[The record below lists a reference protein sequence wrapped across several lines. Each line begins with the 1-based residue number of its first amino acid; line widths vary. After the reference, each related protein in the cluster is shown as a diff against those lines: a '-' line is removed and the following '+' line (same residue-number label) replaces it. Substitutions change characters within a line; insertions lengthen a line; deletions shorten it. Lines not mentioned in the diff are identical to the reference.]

1 MDIKAYLQTK
11 KRKTMVMDVRR
22 RKPQNTKQF
31 KVQEV
36 VYEEDLAPQD
46 WQDIIF
52 FVGSSEAVDRD
63 GDVLVRDGADTK
75 DFAQHSP
82 FLYMHDGL
90 SLPLG
95 HVVYLAK
102 VKAGKVNAWSIG
114 VQFAVEIEK
123 YDLPRIVK
131 ALYRG
136 KHMKA
141 VSVGFDWMD
150 GGYEPIYT
158 GEGADKRMT
167 GVRHNR
173 WEMLEFSAVN
183 LGSNRDALRIAAQKG
198 HISEQDAAGLLSGE
212 IVEKSQAVYEN
223 AQKSAENKQ
232 GSKRVVPFQDFP
244 CAEDMELKWS
254 GKVARD
260 QLAAWAE
267 DEDGNIDF
275 EKYGSGFLWYDI
287 DNPEVRDSY
296 KMPVVYIM
304 DGEPHYIW
312 QGVVAAAAVL
322 NGARGGP
329 DIPAG
334 DIPKVYEAVKK
345 IYTKFD
351 QEAPELVESAE
362 PEEDK
367 DDDKAHE
374 PDGGKVGAV
383 LNKNNKAL
391 LAEAVDNIQRVIASA
406 EREEQAEDEAE
417 PEQDDDKAVEAFD
430 IKTAFE
436 TYDKKLREL
445 QESLDKLVGYH
456 KARADAEAADR
467 ERVAAALL
475 GKQQATPK
483 QTESKAKAKTV
494 DTRDLYQWLK
504 TLHK

>member
-1 MDIKAYLQTK
+1 MDIQEYLKKQTH
-11 KRKTMVMDVRR
+11 KTILVDARTTR
-22 RKPQNTKQF
+22 PKDTKQMQ
-31 KVQEV
+31 VQDV
-36 VYEEDLAPQD
+36 VYEDETLAPQD
-46 WQDIIF
+46 WANVDYFI
-52 FVGSSEAVDRD
+52 GSSETVDRD
-63 GDVLVRDGADTK
+63 GDVLVRDGAVVDGFK
-75 DFAQHSP
+75 QHAP
-82 FLYMHDGL
+82 FLFMHDGMG
-90 SLPLG
+90 LPIG
-95 HVVYLAK
+95 RVVYLAK
-102 VKAGKVNAWSIG
+102 VRRKKTRAWAIG
-114 VQFAVEIEK
+114 VLYAEDIPE

-131 ALYRG
+131 GLYRG
-136 KHMKA
+136 GFMKA
-141 VSVGFDWMD
+141 VSVGFDWID
-150 GGYEPIYT
+150 GKYEPIYSDVE
-158 GEGADKRMT
+158 GENRMT
-167 GVRHNR
+167 GIRHNA

-183 LGSNRDALRIAAQKG
+183 IPANPDALHMATQKG
-198 HISEQDAAGLLSGE
+198 YLGKGDAERITSGD
-212 IVEKSQAVYEN
+212 IVAKSKAAYEKARKE
-223 AQKSAENKQ
+223 
-232 GSKRVVPFQDFP
+232 KRVVPFQDFP
-244 CAEDMELKWS
+244 CAEDMDLKWS

-287 DNPEVRDSY
+287 DNPEVRASY